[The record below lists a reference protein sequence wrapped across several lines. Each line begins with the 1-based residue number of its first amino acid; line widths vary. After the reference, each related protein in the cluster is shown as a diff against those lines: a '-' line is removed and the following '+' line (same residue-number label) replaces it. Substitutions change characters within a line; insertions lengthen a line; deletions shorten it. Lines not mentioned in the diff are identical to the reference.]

1 MNFKSILCALL
12 CTPILL
18 FAQSDNKKNYSLED
32 CIQLALQNNYDLK
45 STNLLAETATIAF
58 KQNGNALLPAI
69 NGSYNLGLTRG
80 RSIDPFTNDFVN
92 EELKFSSARLALDAV
107 VFNGFRLINSWK
119 QARLNLR
126 ASEMEVEAARQN
138 LTLEVTLGFL
148 QVLNNRDLVTLTTSQ
163 LSTTQG
169 QLDRLQSLFESESG
183 NPAEYRDLQGQITND
198 QASLVN
204 ARNALRTSEIN
215 LNLLINNTEEITAD
229 TIDILLDFQ
238 LYQTT
243 LDEVITDA
251 LDNLPTLKA
260 RNLRLEAA
268 EKGVSVA
275 KAQYVPQVS
284 FFANLG
290 TNYSSAARLFT
301 PTGTSIEDTGSFV
314 TLNNEAIAVLAE
326 RTNFSTEEISFA
338 DQFDNNVNSS
348 LGLAV
353 SVPVFNGFRAKNNVA
368 LEKIKKEEAEIALA
382 RTQLELERTIEQSY
396 NAMSTAYER
405 YGILE
410 KQVAAYEESFRI
422 NEIRFTTGLTTSID
436 YIVSKNNLDNARI
449 NLSNVRYEYALRVK
463 VLEYYRGV

>member
-1 MNFKSILCALL
+1 MNIKSILCTLL
-12 CTPILL
+12 CTPMLL
-18 FAQSDNKKNYSLED
+18 FAQSENIKNYSLED

-45 STNLLAETATIAF
+45 STNLLAETATITF
-58 KQNGNALLPAI
+58 KQNGNAFLPAI
-69 NGSYNLGLTRG
+69 NGNYNLGLSRG

-92 EELKFSSARLALDAV
+92 EELRFSSARLALDAV

-119 QARLNLR
+119 QARLNLK

-169 QLDRLQSLFESESG
+169 QLDRLQSLFELESG

-204 ARNALRTSEIN
+204 AKNTLRTSEIN

-243 LDEVITDA
+243 LEEVISDA

-290 TNYSSAARLFT
+290 TNFSSAARLFT

-314 TLNNEAIAVLAE
+314 TLNNENIAVLAE
-326 RTNFSTEEISFA
+326 RTNFNAEEISFA

-449 NLSNVRYEYALRVK
+449 NLSNVRYEYVLRVK
-463 VLEYYRGV
+463 VLEYYRGA

>member
-1 MNFKSILCALL
+1 
-12 CTPILL
+12 
-18 FAQSDNKKNYSLED
+18 
-32 CIQLALQNNYDLK
+32 
-45 STNLLAETATIAF
+45 
-58 KQNGNALLPAI
+58 
-69 NGSYNLGLTRG
+69 
-80 RSIDPFTNDFVN
+80 
-92 EELKFSSARLALDAV
+92 
-107 VFNGFRLINSWK
+107 
-119 QARLNLR
+119 
-126 ASEMEVEAARQN
+126 
-138 LTLEVTLGFL
+138 
-148 QVLNNRDLVTLTTSQ
+148 
-163 LSTTQG
+163 
-169 QLDRLQSLFESESG
+169 
-183 NPAEYRDLQGQITND
+183 
-198 QASLVN
+198 VN
-204 ARNALRTSEIN
+204 AKNTLRTSEIN

-243 LDEVITDA
+243 LEEVISDA

-290 TNYSSAARLFT
+290 TNFSSAARLFT

-314 TLNNEAIAVLAE
+314 TLNNENIAVLAE
-326 RTNFSTEEISFA
+326 RTNFNAEEISFA

-449 NLSNVRYEYALRVK
+449 NLSNVRYEYVLRVK
-463 VLEYYRGV
+463 VLEYYRGA